1 MGGVRGEKNISTK
14 GEKEKASA
22 RFPKQSFYAGRETRY
37 KEKTGQRQEEIDGL
51 KKMRQKKKV
60 LCRSRQFQQVFAK
73 GKFTAGQLL
82 VYRLPNGL
90 CCNRA
95 GFVTGKKLGGA
106 VVRNRARRLL
116 RESYRAIEDQLPK
129 GHDYV
134 FVARASAVESN
145 YHQITK
151 EMELLF
157 RKAGFLRRMAS
168 DSTAK
173 EDC

>member
-1 MGGVRGEKNISTK
+1 MTS
-14 GEKEKASA
+14 
-22 RFPKQSFYAGRETRY
+22 
-37 KEKTGQRQEEIDGL
+37 
-51 KKMRQKKKV
+51 
-60 LCRSRQFQQVFAK
+60 
-73 GKFTAGQLL
+73 
-82 VYRLPNGL
+82 
-90 CCNRA
+90 
-95 GFVTGKKLGGA
+95 KKLGGA

-116 RESYRAIEDQLPK
+116 RESYRAIENQLPK
-129 GHDYV
+129 GYDYV
-134 FVARASAVESN
+134 FVARVSAVESN